1 MKSLLSVIVPI
12 YKVEDYLPKCVES
25 IRNQTYSNLEIILV
39 DDGSPDGC
47 GAICD
52 EFAKKDSRIRV
63 IHKENGGLSDARN
76 TGIDVAKGD
85 YLAFVDSDDWL
96 EPDAFEAM
104 LALAEKYDAKM
115 VCAGRYNED
124 GATGTQSK
132 GLCPEKE
139 EFVPG
144 KELVRR
150 IFRWDHLDSAAWD
163 KLYARELF
171 REIRYPV
178 GRVVEDV
185 PTTYHLVLLAGGAAM
200 LPKPVYHYVCRAQSI
215 TNAPVSPKSFHG
227 PENAAFVYEDIRTA
241 IPELEPDARYFRT
254 MYQRYIVQELDLAD
268 KAARQEYAREHAQY
282 RRALRGQLIFILG
295 YDLFAG
301 RRLELMLTALGLFR
315 PAVQAGRWLKKMR
328 KGL

>member
-1 MKSLLSVIVPI
+1 MKSLISVIVPI

-25 IRNQTYSNLEIILV
+25 IRNQTHSNLEIILV

-76 TGIDVAKGD
+76 VGIEVAKGD

-171 REIRYPV
+171 QEIRYPV

-200 LPKPVYHYVCRAQSI
+200 LPRPIYHYLCREQSI

-227 PENAAFVYEDIRTA
+227 PENAALVYEDIRA
-241 IPELEPDARYFRT
+241 AYPELEPDARYFRT

-268 KAARQEYAREHAQY
+268 KSTRQEYAREYAQY
-282 RRALRGQLIFILG
+282 RRALRGQLRFILG

-328 KGL
+328 KGI

>member
-52 EFAKKDSRIRV
+52 EFAQKDSRIRV

-76 TGIDVAKGD
+76 AGIDVVTGD

-124 GATGTQSK
+124 GATGAQSK

-200 LPKPVYHYVCRAQSI
+200 LPKPVYHYVCREQSI

-227 PENAAFVYEDIRTA
+227 PENAALVYEDIRA
-241 IPELEPDARYFRT
+241 AYPELEPDARYFRT

-268 KAARQEYAREHAQY
+268 KATRQEYAREHAQY

-301 RRLELMLTALGLFR
+301 RRLELALTALGLFR

>member
-25 IRNQTYSNLEIILV
+25 IRNQTHSNLEIILV

-76 TGIDVAKGD
+76 TGIDVATGD

-124 GATGTQSK
+124 GATGAQSK

-171 REIRYPV
+171 QEIRYPV

-200 LPKPVYHYVCRAQSI
+200 LPKPVYHYVCREQSI

-227 PENAAFVYEDIRTA
+227 PENAASVYEDIRRT

-268 KAARQEYAREHAQY
+268 KATRQEYAREHAQY

-301 RRLELMLTALGLFR
+301 RRLELALTALGLFR

>member
-25 IRNQTYSNLEIILV
+25 IRNQTHSNLEIILV

-52 EFAKKDSRIRV
+52 EFAQKDSRIRV

-76 TGIDVAKGD
+76 AGIDVAKGD

-124 GATGTQSK
+124 GVTGAQSR

-200 LPKPVYHYVCRAQSI
+200 LPKPVYHYVCREQSI

-227 PENAAFVYEDIRTA
+227 PENAASVYEDICTA
-241 IPELEPDARYFRT
+241 ISELEPDARYFRT

-268 KAARQEYAREHAQY
+268 KATRQEYAREHAQY

-301 RRLELMLTALGLFR
+301 RRLELALTALGLFR

>member
-1 MKSLLSVIVPI
+1 MKSLISVIVPI

-25 IRNQTYSNLEIILV
+25 IRNQTHSNLEIILV

-52 EFAKKDSRIRV
+52 DFAKKDSRIRV

-76 TGIDVAKGD
+76 VGIEVAKGD

-171 REIRYPV
+171 QEIRYPV

-200 LPKPVYHYVCRAQSI
+200 LPRPIYHYLCREQSI

-227 PENAAFVYEDIRTA
+227 PENAALVYEDIRA
-241 IPELEPDARYFRT
+241 AYPELEPDARYFRT

-268 KAARQEYAREHAQY
+268 KSTRQEYAREYAQY
-282 RRALRGQLIFILG
+282 RRALRGQRRFILG

-328 KGL
+328 KGI

>member
-52 EFAKKDSRIRV
+52 EFAQKDSRIRV

-76 TGIDVAKGD
+76 AGIDVVTGD

-124 GATGTQSK
+124 GATGAQSR

-200 LPKPVYHYVCRAQSI
+200 LPKPVYHYVCREQSI

-227 PENAAFVYEDIRTA
+227 PENAALVYEDIRA
-241 IPELEPDARYFRT
+241 AYPELEPDARYFRT

-268 KAARQEYAREHAQY
+268 KATRQEYAREHAQY

-301 RRLELMLTALGLFR
+301 RRLELALTALGLFR

>member
-25 IRNQTYSNLEIILV
+25 IRNQTHSNLEIILV

-52 EFAKKDSRIRV
+52 EFAQKDSRIRV

-124 GATGTQSK
+124 GATGAQSK

-200 LPKPVYHYVCRAQSI
+200 LPKPVYHYVCREQSI

-268 KAARQEYAREHAQY
+268 KSTRQEYAREHAQY

>member
-25 IRNQTYSNLEIILV
+25 IRNQTHSNLEIILV

-76 TGIDVAKGD
+76 TGIDVATGD

-124 GATGTQSK
+124 GATGAQSR

-200 LPKPVYHYVCRAQSI
+200 LPKPVYHYVCREQSI

-227 PENAAFVYEDIRTA
+227 PENAAFVYEDIRRT

-268 KAARQEYAREHAQY
+268 KATRQEYAREHAQY

-328 KGL
+328 KGI

>member
-52 EFAKKDSRIRV
+52 EFAQKDSRIRV

-76 TGIDVAKGD
+76 AGIDVATGD

-124 GATGTQSK
+124 GATGAQSK

-200 LPKPVYHYVCRAQSI
+200 LPKPVYHYVCREQSI

-268 KAARQEYAREHAQY
+268 KATRQEYAREHAQY

-301 RRLELMLTALGLFR
+301 RRLELALTALGLFR

>member
-1 MKSLLSVIVPI
+1 MKSLISVIVPI

-25 IRNQTYSNLEIILV
+25 IRRQTHSNLEIILV

-76 TGIDVAKGD
+76 AGIEVAKGD

-124 GATGTQSK
+124 GATGIQSK

-200 LPKPVYHYVCRAQSI
+200 LPRPVYHYVCREQSI

-227 PENAAFVYEDIRTA
+227 PENAALVYEDIRA
-241 IPELEPDARYFRT
+241 AYPELEPDARYFRT

-268 KAARQEYAREHAQY
+268 KATRQEYARDRAQY
-282 RRALRGQLIFILG
+282 RRALRSQLRFILG

-328 KGL
+328 KDI

>member
-1 MKSLLSVIVPI
+1 MKSLISVIVPI

-25 IRNQTYSNLEIILV
+25 IRNQTHSNLEIILV

-76 TGIDVAKGD
+76 AGIEVAKGD

-171 REIRYPV
+171 QEIRYPV

-200 LPKPVYHYVCRAQSI
+200 LPRPIYHYLCREQSI

-227 PENAAFVYEDIRTA
+227 PENAALVYEDIRA
-241 IPELEPDARYFRT
+241 AYPELEPDARYFRT
-254 MYQRYIVQELDLAD
+254 MYQRYIVQELDLSD
-268 KAARQEYAREHAQY
+268 KSTRQEYAREYAQY
-282 RRALRGQLIFILG
+282 RRALRGQLPFILG

-328 KGL
+328 KGI

>member
-1 MKSLLSVIVPI
+1 MKSLISVIVPI

-25 IRNQTYSNLEIILV
+25 IRNQTHSNLEIILV

-63 IHKENGGLSDARN
+63 IHKGNGGLSDARN
-76 TGIDVAKGD
+76 VGIEVAKGD

-171 REIRYPV
+171 QEIRYPV

-200 LPKPVYHYVCRAQSI
+200 LPRPIYHYLCREQSI

-227 PENAAFVYEDIRTA
+227 PENAALVYEDIRA
-241 IPELEPDARYFRT
+241 AYPELEPDARYFRT

-268 KAARQEYAREHAQY
+268 KSTRQEYAREYAQY
-282 RRALRGQLIFILG
+282 RRALRGQLRFILG

-328 KGL
+328 KDL